1 MSELLGGG
9 GGVTLV
15 VVTGV
20 AAAEEVSGVAAVGVA
35 GRSAGVVAA
44 VMGALCWT
52 AAMVLAVPV
61 VSEKVAATPAGQ
73 RAGRI

>member
-1 MSELLGGG
+1 M
-9 GGVTLV
+9 

-20 AAAEEVSGVAAVGVA
+20 AAAEEVSGVAAAVVVA
-35 GRSAGVVAA
+35 GTSAGVVAA
-44 VMGALCWT
+44 VMGALCCT

-61 VSEKVAATPAGQ
+61 VSEKVAATSAGQ